1 MDKRPPVTTRE
12 SSKKDTLVIRLS
24 LDKRFTE
31 PSHWNK
37 ARQNP
42 GALARA
48 WMKEAAPVCGQFL
61 QDTWGWELVP
71 GAGGQDSVIKGL
83 VRVKQKD
90 QLTHLLAAS
99 GKLIQNVRFFLD
111 PLDWSQT
118 PSTWGKKPH
127 ISWVERRSKEDDLA
141 YMTRAAKLNVNCGLA
156 KGWRQIG
163 VRSLTE
169 PAKTPEVPVRSWV
182 LKSAPRYWTYD
193 QVTSFLEASQ
203 FTSVELVSKK
213 WEKFGTSWIFKGKRD
228 GPGYL
233 QLLYSGDQ
241 FDADNGKFLV
251 AERLQPAAWKITQ
264 RTKLRDE
271 KRISLR
277 SGPVTAGFAAPE
289 VIPNLSEPG
298 TPTQGQVE
306 DESTMDLSDRTKR
319 NESGGVRESPAKKRA
334 KAQPLPDGVT
344 KVPNEG
350 GGDCLFH
357 SISHSIEFT
366 DNQKHHHRQVRAAAV
381 SHLKRHSDK
390 YACFWDNKDP
400 TGVDMEVSDR
410 ASAFQKYLGLVEKVG
425 AWAGNLEIAAL
436 ASTLDRP
443 IYIIHE
449 TGQIYGFNQ
458 EGSQKDLW
466 IWYSRAQ
473 GHYASLQVP
482 PEIALTLRTK
492 ALIAKPQEGR
502 QECRGGGKTPSLGGL
517 THKTASL
524 GGKTKRSGLSLG
536 GLTKKS
542 HAVPNRDDRYEDGC
556 AASLATRSTK
566 TVASVLKAN
575 KDAKAAKAKAR
586 SRATSGGSLGGQT
599 KANRVIKSGLKATGA
614 KTASVAS
621 GSQLSAKA
629 FGKVTSRIRLRT
641 AKDDLDRVRPK
652 PNIWGQKFLVGKR
665 EPKTSWTCNLCGVTL
680 YLDPAMCPLYRRRA
694 NHIAQRHPNE
704 RSKVAPMREYNT
716 PVEATN
722 QLPVDQQDWWCPY
735 CFKALPSLPKA
746 VKELS
751 IQHHYKTKHPHRK
764 LKQGAVNRLR
774 WKVARKNP
782 DQMRSYKQTKKSL
795 GDKLRARAANRRDMQ
810 VGGHKFVYVA
820 VNWETWP
827 RPKKYQYRKGDAM
840 MTCVQCRIC
849 CTYLPKTRCLG
860 LRTKAHPGAVQR
872 WEKLEVCPE
881 NRIAL
886 CDSWGITLGQAHKW
900 FSPSSSSSSRPVAS
914 KHSVKKQWKRSLVE
928 EGIEPNPGPSS
939 VRSRQ
944 VQCDQFCISSLN
956 TQGANACWS
965 VLDGFRKPKQLQVLC
980 LQEVRM
986 TSVEIEAFKRSAV
999 RAGYHFYY
1007 LCGHLDRAGN
1017 PRGGVAIM
1025 VDKRLISKVACSEL
1039 TANSQLLGIWVEHCL
1054 VFSFYSPP
1062 TQDSGDSDPYVELAE
1077 SFVHA
1082 FVGLQV
1088 SSVTPWVAVGDSNE
1102 IPGKSSLE
1110 ITLNN
1115 FGGRVIAQGTNT
1127 RWESDRE
1134 IDWFVTNCPRDLD
1147 PPQCLNYHWSDHK
1160 MIQSGFRIPPRD
1172 FCIGRLQKTPV
1183 WDKPDFLS
1191 VDEWRAQLED
1201 AWVLAAQSL
1210 PSNISDLPVQD
1221 AWDHYNAAL
1230 NHMFL
1235 LALSRVK
1242 EALSDPGQQ
1251 AAIDKATRRIT
1262 PKGQLGKWT
1271 SHSLVQRG
1279 PLEGPGF
1286 FKFQKN

>member
-1 MDKRPPVTTRE
+1 M
-12 SSKKDTLVIRLS
+12 
-24 LDKRFTE
+24 
-31 PSHWNK
+31 
-37 ARQNP
+37 
-42 GALARA
+42 
-48 WMKEAAPVCGQFL
+48 
-61 QDTWGWELVP
+61 
-71 GAGGQDSVIKGL
+71 
-83 VRVKQKD
+83 
-90 QLTHLLAAS
+90 
-99 GKLIQNVRFFLD
+99 
-111 PLDWSQT
+111 
-118 PSTWGKKPH
+118 
-127 ISWVERRSKEDDLA
+127 
-141 YMTRAAKLNVNCGLA
+141 
-156 KGWRQIG
+156 
-163 VRSLTE
+163 
-169 PAKTPEVPVRSWV
+169 
-182 LKSAPRYWTYD
+182 
-193 QVTSFLEASQ
+193 
-203 FTSVELVSKK
+203 
-213 WEKFGTSWIFKGKRD
+213 
-228 GPGYL
+228 
-233 QLLYSGDQ
+233 
-241 FDADNGKFLV
+241 
-251 AERLQPAAWKITQ
+251 
-264 RTKLRDE
+264 
-271 KRISLR
+271 
-277 SGPVTAGFAAPE
+277 TAGFAPPE

-473 GHYASLQVP
+473 GHYESLQVP

-492 ALIAKPQEGR
+492 ALIAKPQGGR

-621 GSQLSAKA
+621 GSQPSAKA

-1039 TANSQLLGIWVEHCL
+1039 TATSQLLGIWVEHCL

-1082 FVGLQV
+1082 FVGLQA

-1201 AWVLAAQSL
+1201 AWVLAAKSL